1 MDKGILEALQSGVIA
16 GYPTQDIKV
25 TLVDGSYHEVDSSEA
40 AFKIAGSMA
49 IKKALEQS
57 GPVLLEPIEKVEVE
71 TPEQYM
77 GDVMGNL
84 SGRRGK
90 IEGIEDRTNT
100 KVIHA
105 KVPLGEMF
113 GYATD
118 LRSQTQGRASYT
130 MQFDSYESVPKN
142 IRDEIVS
149 KNGGSAT

>member
-1 MDKGILEALQSGVIA
+1 M
-16 GYPTQDIKV
+16 KV
-25 TLVDGSYHEVDSSEA
+25 TLFDGSYHEVDSSEA

-49 IKKALEQS
+49 IKDALKKS
-57 GPVLLEPIEKVEVE
+57 DPVLLEPIEKVEVE

-84 SGRRGK
+84 TSRRGK
-90 IEGIEDRTNT
+90 IEGMEDRHGT
-100 KVIHA
+100 KVITA

-130 MQFDSYESVPKN
+130 MQFDCYEPVPKSV
-142 IRDEIVS
+142 RDEIVA
-149 KNGGSAT
+149 KNGGTN